1 MTVTERDPFDQ
12 LSATPDDAALRMV
25 YADWLEQ
32 RGDRRGA
39 FLRACDRVWAMA
51 PDHPARLA
59 HETELSRLRLGLDP
73 AWLAVI
79 EPQPDDTPSCECYR
93 EAVPRLHREVQ
104 DTECDGWKRLLDYIE
119 RCADEQRMR
128 FQPRPEMSFEEWR
141 RIRTLPPSIAKLTS
155 ITTIEMY
162 GSNLVRLPPEIGQMA
177 SLRSID
183 FYTSYRLHW
192 YPYELLRAPALRGSK
207 SSTRTLYG
215 NFKNRMVFPAL
226 ATPGT
231 GVRRPC
237 SVCDAPF
244 DDHHEFRVWLSQRVP
259 SDVLPLLVN
268 ACSQACVDRLPAP
281 PDGHVA
287 HPHRG
292 GADVVQPKPGRS
304 G

>member
-1 MTVTERDPFDQ
+1 MTVTERDLLAQ
-12 LSATPDDAALRMV
+12 LTATPDDAAVRLV

-39 FLRACDRVWAMA
+39 FLRACDPVWALE
-51 PDHPARLA
+51 PDHPERLA
-59 HETELSRLRLGLDP
+59 REAELSRLRVGIDP

-79 EPQPDDTPSCECYR
+79 EPQPADTPSCECYR
-93 EAVPRLHREVQ
+93 EAAPRLHREVQ

-119 RCADEQRMR
+119 RCADEQRLR
-128 FQPRPEMSFEEWR
+128 FQPRPELPPEDWR
-141 RIRTLPPSIAKLTS
+141 HIRTLPPTIARLTS

-162 GSNLVRLPPEIGQMA
+162 GSRLVRLPPEIGQMT

-192 YPYELLRAPALRGSK
+192 YPYELLRCPALRGSTA
-207 SSTRTLYG
+207 STRTLYG
-215 NFKNRMVFPAL
+215 NATNRMVFPAL

-237 SVCDAPF
+237 SVCGAPF
-244 DDHHEFRVWLSQRVP
+244 DDRHAFRVWLSYRV
-259 SDVLPLLVN
+259 SNDVLPLLVN

-281 PDGHVA
+281 EEGYVA

-292 GADVVQPKPGRS
+292 GADVVQPKRR
-304 G
+304 